1 MRSKK
6 VAFSVNLFILNISGV
21 LGQNPL
27 NNFNLRKTILKEK
40 MSFQLWHL
48 KGIENNIFT
57 FFKAVDINIWKTFS
71 WKYLSH
77 VNNARPS
84 VSNLWFPWNLFKD
97 WIINQDLLN
106 FLDNEVESE
115 NTH

>member
-40 MSFQLWHL
+40 MSF
-48 KGIENNIFT
+48 
-57 FFKAVDINIWKTFS
+57 
-71 WKYLSH
+71 
-77 VNNARPS
+77 
-84 VSNLWFPWNLFKD
+84 
-97 WIINQDLLN
+97 
-106 FLDNEVESE
+106 
-115 NTH
+115 